1 MKMEEIFDFEINQFD
16 FDLIEHVKKI
26 RESHGFNKEELS
38 LKMGLT
44 KTFVGNV
51 ESYKQRHKY
60 STRHIA
66 LLARAFGFKN
76 ISKLMNFPTPEYD
89 WIKVT
94 VKRTTYETSTKVMS
108 NEVIKIEP
116 IK

>member
-1 MKMEEIFDFEINQFD
+1 MEEIFDFEINQID
-16 FDLIEHVKKI
+16 FELIEHVKMI
-26 RESHGFNKEELS
+26 RISQGFTKEELS
-38 LKMGLT
+38 LKMGLA

-66 LLARAFGFKN
+66 LLAKAFKFKN

-89 WIKVT
+89 RVKVT
-94 VKRTTYETSTKVMS
+94 VKQTMYENNMKVRS
-108 NEVIKIEP
+108 SEVIKIKE
-116 IK
+116 I